1 MDKYQKNV
9 VDFMSAAGQTIRNSP
24 QDISEQEKILRVR
37 LLIEE
42 VLELAEASGVDIFM
56 EDEYEMNK
64 RFISMKKLNF
74 SCSKSFDIVGVAD
87 ALADI
92 DYVNNGAAC
101 SYGID
106 LEPIKDEVQRS
117 NMSKFIDGYRDDVG
131 KWIKGPSYSAANIKD
146 EIEKQI
152 K

>member
-9 VDFMSAAGQTIRNSP
+9 MDFMNAAGQKVRQFP
-24 QDISEQEKILRVR
+24 QDIPSNEKVLRVR
-37 LLIEE
+37 LLMEE
-42 VLELAEASGVDIFM
+42 VLELAEASGVEIFM

-64 RFISMKKLNF
+64 RFISMNKLNF
-74 SCSKSFDIVGVAD
+74 NSSGGCDLVEIAD

-92 DYVNNGAAC
+92 DYVNNGAALA
-101 SYGID
+101 YGID

-117 NMSKFIDGYRDDVG
+117 NMSKFIDGHRDDNG
-131 KWIKGPSYSAANIKD
+131 KWIKGPSYSPANIEL
-146 EIEKQI
+146 EIGKQS